1 MLDKVFSVF
10 TLNYYLL
17 LVLFW
22 VVFIPVVFFWGAIKA
37 VIECIEDNPRDR
49 KSFEEYRKE
58 ARRIRK

>member
-1 MLDKVFSVF
+1 MLDKIFRVF
-10 TLNYYLL
+10 TWNYYLF

-22 VVFIPVVFFWGAIKA
+22 VVLIPVVFFWGAIKA

-58 ARRIRK
+58 FRRMRV